1 MLQLF
6 AVAPE
11 EKKLAEA
18 VRSLRAS
25 LNETQQ
31 QFSDRLGVV
40 VRTIARY
47 ELEKPPSGDVLLS
60 LAKIAQEAG
69 RSDLADVFQKAYSTE
84 LASARTPL
92 AEAIRR
98 FRLTFGETQQQFAD
112 RTGLSIAT
120 IARYETSARPSA
132 EALKQL
138 SDLAKE
144 NKLPKYAAIFRGDE
158 AAAATQQQ
166 QEAVV
171 LLRLLELKVDQ
182 LKTAVVAS
190 RPDAVRNAR
199 MAHAVLSA
207 PRLLLAELEKLAVEQ
222 LSKTDDI
229 VTKTCSVNDLIAA
242 AKRARDQGDIKT
254 SRALEERAHKLAL
267 AIPTKERLR

>member
-6 AVAPE
+6 AVAPQ

-18 VRSLRAS
+18 VRNLRAT

-40 VRTIARY
+40 VRTVARY
-47 ELEKPPSGDVLLS
+47 EVEKPPSGDILLTLS
-60 LAKIAQEAG
+60 KIAGEAG
-69 RSDLADVFQKAYSTE
+69 RSDLAEVFDNAYSIGAT
-84 LASARTPL
+84 SARTPL

-98 FRLTFGETQQQFAD
+98 FRLTFGETQEQFAD
-112 RTGLSIAT
+112 RTGLSIGT

-132 EALKQL
+132 EALKRL
-138 SDLAKE
+138 SGLARE
-144 NKLPKYAAIFRGDE
+144 SKLPKYAAIFRGDQ
-158 AAAATQQQ
+158 AAATTQQQ

-190 RPDAVRNAR
+190 RPDAVRYAR
-199 MAHAVLSA
+199 IAHAVLSV
-207 PRLLLAELEKLAVEQ
+207 PQPLLAELEKLAGEQ
-222 LSKTDDI
+222 LSNTDDI
-229 VTKTCSVNDLIAA
+229 VTKTCSANDLISA
-242 AKRARDQGDIKT
+242 AKRARDQGEIKT

-267 AIPTKERLR
+267 AIPPKDRLR

>member
-1 MLQLF
+1 VLQLF
-6 AVAPE
+6 AVVPR

-18 VRSLRAS
+18 VRNLRTT

-40 VRTIARY
+40 VRTVARY
-47 ELEKPPSGDVLLS
+47 EVEKPPSGDILLTLS
-60 LAKIAQEAG
+60 KIAGEAG
-69 RSDLADVFQKAYSTE
+69 RSDLAKVFDDAYSTGA
-84 LASARTPL
+84 ASARTPL

-98 FRLTFGETQQQFAD
+98 FRLTFGETQQEFAD
-112 RTGLSIAT
+112 RTGLSIGT
-120 IARYETSARPSA
+120 IARYETSAPPSVV
-132 EALKQL
+132 ALKRL
-138 SDLAKE
+138 SELARE

-182 LKTAVVAS
+182 LKTAVVTS
-190 RPDAVRNAR
+190 RPDAVRYAR
-199 MAHAVLSA
+199 IAHSVLSA
-207 PRLLLAELEKLAVEQ
+207 PQPLLAELEKLAGEQ

-229 VTKTCSVNDLIAA
+229 VTKTCSANDLISA
-242 AKRARDQGDIKT
+242 AKRAREQGDAKA
-254 SRALEERAHKLAL
+254 SRTLEERAHRLAL
-267 AIPTKERLR
+267 AIPPKERLR

>member
-1 MLQLF
+1 M
-6 AVAPE
+6 APE

-40 VRTIARY
+40 VRTVARY
-47 ELEKPPSGDVLLS
+47 ELEKPPSGDALLALS
-60 LAKIAQEAG
+60 KIAEKAG
-69 RSDLADVFQKAYSTE
+69 RSDLADVFQKAYSTV
-84 LASARTPL
+84 LTSTRTPL

-120 IARYETSARPSA
+120 IARYETNARPSD
-132 EALKQL
+132 EALKRL
-138 SDLAKE
+138 SELARE
-144 NKLPKYAAIFRGDE
+144 NRLPKYAAVFRGVE
-158 AAAATQQQ
+158 TAAATQQE

-171 LLRLLELKVDQ
+171 LVRLLELKVDQ
-182 LKTAVVAS
+182 LKTAIVAS
-190 RPDAVRNAR
+190 RPDAVRYAR
-199 MAHAVLSA
+199 IAHAALSA
-207 PRLLLAELEKLAVEQ
+207 PQPLLAELEKLIAEQ

-229 VTKTCSVNDLIAA
+229 VTKTCSANDLISA
-242 AKRARDQGDIKT
+242 AKRAREQGDAKA

-267 AIPTKERLR
+267 AIPPKERLR